1 MTEQSHAAAVQPSP
15 SVGASAGAL
24 LRQAREAR
32 NMPIEALAAAI
43 KVTPAKL
50 AMLERDDH
58 SGLLDATF
66 VRGLAQTVARYL
78 RIDPEPVLARLP
90 PLPGRGLEQATQ
102 GLNKPFREHAVRRE
116 GSGGSGPAGPV
127 VWMALLLVCAA
138 AVVYFVPS
146 GTWSF
151 IKRAAG
157 GDIAATGA
165 AVENKLGG
173 IIGSDV
179 PASANGTV
187 VTELP
192 SVTVD
197 ATSSTQSNPSSSS
210 STAASVAATGG
221 TTTVRQAGASDLAVA
236 PSATT
241 AANTTVTPAAAVAT
255 GTSGANEVELK
266 ATSDSWVGVTDAT
279 GKRLLQR
286 LLLAGETVAVDGPAP
301 LKLTIG
307 NAKGTSLKF
316 RGQPVAVAQGRDNVA
331 RMELK

>member
-1 MTEQSHAAAVQPSP
+1 
-15 SVGASAGAL
+15 
-24 LRQAREAR
+24 
-32 NMPIEALAAAI
+32 MPIEALAAAI

-78 RIDPEPVLARLP
+78 KIDPEPVLSRLP
-90 PLPGRGLEQATQ
+90 PPLGRGLEQATQ
-102 GLNKPFREHAVRRE
+102 GLNKPFREHSVRRE
-116 GSGGSGPAGPV
+116 GSGGSSPAGPV

-165 AVENKLGG
+165 AVENKLSG
-173 IIGSDV
+173 IVSSDV
-179 PASANGTV
+179 PASTNGTV
-187 VTELP
+187 VTDLP
-192 SVTVD
+192 TVTVD
-197 ATSSTQSNPSSSS
+197 AAPSSTTSAVGTDAARPDVAPTSQAAPPAA
-210 STAASVAATGG
+210 TAAT
-221 TTTVRQAGASDLAVA
+221 
-236 PSATT
+236 
-241 AANTTVTPAAAVAT
+241 AAVAT
-255 GTSGANEVELK
+255 SAASTPGLNEVELK

-286 LLLAGETVAVDGPAP
+286 LLLAGETVSVDGPAP
-301 LKLTIG
+301 LKVTIG

-316 RGQPVAVAQGRDNVA
+316 RGQSVNVAQGRDNVA